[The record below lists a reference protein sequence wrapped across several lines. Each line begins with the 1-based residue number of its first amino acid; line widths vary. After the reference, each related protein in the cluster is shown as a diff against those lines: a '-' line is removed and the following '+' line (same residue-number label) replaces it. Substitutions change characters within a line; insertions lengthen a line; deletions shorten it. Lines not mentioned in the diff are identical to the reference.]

1 MTDNH
6 PEDAVGPLV
15 KGYMLLML
23 ARRELRAGRMG
34 ETVAL
39 LAPLRPILHHIGGSH
54 AQRGVFEQI
63 YVEALVRS
71 GAAAAEPVLTNRR
84 DGRGGQSR
92 FAEQRLSRALGAT
105 ARSRAALDALSL
117 TPVLQAH

>member
-1 MTDNH
+1 
-6 PEDAVGPLV
+6 
-15 KGYMLLML
+15 MLLML